1 MSPESPEFNSWKAVL
16 LVVNKGPWEKP
27 QVQLS
32 VPVTSSH
39 TVPVP
44 CPHLWGLGRIISRE
58 VDGQEENAS
67 LVRTVILE
75 DETPKAD

>member
-1 MSPESPEFNSWKAVL
+1 MKQNP
-16 LVVNKGPWEKP
+16 GGMY
-27 QVQLS
+27 
-32 VPVTSSH
+32 

-44 CPHLWGLGRIISRE
+44 CPYPWGLERIISRE